1 MADKRSVRPCHSR
14 TSKVLSKPTKDD
26 ERERCKQHQIHYCQ
40 EYFADHHNH
49 TNALHTPSR
58 SLTMMDTKTT
68 TATIEHASSS
78 TNEYI
83 PTSTLQVKRHKIS
96 SVIRPPSSS
105 TAAGGEVRGGSDG
118 TDTGSSYTTAHNDVN
133 EARYWTQKLGLGT
146 QQYNSASARNSL
158 YAHPRS
164 LTLKPFGA
172 RSGTGGGAHHTEQVL
187 LGPKLTSRHSP
198 LAVVGGP
205 RVCLYGTAAGSSY
218 VTALMQS
225 HNNHP
230 NKDLNLVKKT
240 DDDDDNDNFDGGDNG
255 DQLFG
260 GEISKISTSIE
271 PDRQV
276 PTGGHLA
283 RCAAFRHDGRLLAVG
298 TDDVGQVRISD
309 VTMRSTLTTFSASK
323 YAVRT
328 VNWFRDGQHILAGGD
343 DGVARIWH
351 LSQANK
357 DRPMAEWTGHGD
369 VIRCSAIWQKP
380 KKKEVLK
387 NSTSSPS
394 PEWDKLVMTGSY
406 DHTVRV
412 WNVDASL
419 LETGSG
425 DSSYG
430 GAADKNKPKRGQCL
444 AVLQHG
450 APVEAVC
457 LQRSENPDVPVWL
470 LSAGGTTVK
479 VWNPVTGKC
488 VCSVSTFH
496 RKTITSMVSVLRS
509 NYSDSRLQS
518 QKVFVRI
525 LTGSLDGV
533 IQFHS
538 WNATTGQMNHLY
550 STKLHDSITSIASD
564 PMGTKL
570 VFGTVSGHVLVRMRG
585 PSIVQKKRQGDPR
598 AGTFSFFQRGMNE
611 VAGSGDY
618 TVMSQGKKRKL
629 QKHDLAMKQFR
640 YSDALDEALATR
652 RPRDVM
658 GVLEELGKRRALTP
672 ALSNRD
678 EESLEPILS
687 FILRYIRKPHYT
699 GLLIGISHRLIDIY
713 ASARGHSDKVDQLF
727 KKLKDQ
733 VSLETRA
740 QRDVMKLVG
749 QIESIIASGI

>member
-1 MADKRSVRPCHSR
+1 MMS
-14 TSKVLSKPTKDD
+14 TS
-26 ERERCKQHQIHYCQ
+26 
-40 EYFADHHNH
+40 N
-49 TNALHTPSR
+49 
-58 SLTMMDTKTT
+58 TT
-68 TATIEHASSS
+68 TATIEHVSSS

-83 PTSTLQVKRHKIS
+83 PTSSLQIKRHKVS
-96 SVIRPPSSS
+96 SVVRPTGPSKKSGDDGGDGDPSSS
-105 TAAGGEVRGGSDG
+105 
-118 TDTGSSYTTAHNDVN
+118 SSNNYTSSHNDVN
-133 EARYWTQKLGLGT
+133 EARYWTQKLGLGK
-146 QQYNSASARNSL
+146 QKYNSSSARNSL
-158 YAHPRS
+158 FAHPRC
-164 LTLKPFGA
+164 LKLQPFGGGGG
-172 RSGTGGGAHHTEQVL
+172 GTGGGAHHTEQVL
-187 LGPKLTSRHSP
+187 LGPKLTSRHPP

-205 RVCLYGTAAGSSY
+205 RVCLYGTSASGSAY
-218 VTALMQS
+218 VRALLQS

-230 NKDLNLVKKT
+230 NKEMNLLNNK
-240 DDDDDNDNFDGGDNG
+240 DEENDNVDGDP
-255 DQLFG
+255 LFG
-260 GEISKISTSIE
+260 GASKSAGTSVE

-298 TDDVGQVRISD
+298 TDEVGQVRISD

-328 VNWFRDGQHILAGGD
+328 LQWFRDGQHLVAGGD
-343 DGVARIWH
+343 DAVVRIWH

-357 DRPMAEWTGHGD
+357 DRPIAQWTGHGD
-369 VIRCSAIWQKP
+369 VVRCSTIWQQP
-380 KKKEVLK
+380 KTSKAKILK
-387 NSTSSPS
+387 NSKPSSGSRPI
-394 PEWDKLVMTGSY
+394 EWDNLVMTGSY

-412 WNVDASL
+412 WNVDQSL
-419 LETGSG
+419 LESEAN
-425 DSSYG
+425 G
-430 GAADKNKPKRGQCL
+430 GVRGGGYNTSNVRPKGGQCI

-457 LQRSENPDVPVWL
+457 LQKSDDPDVPVWV

-479 VWNPVTGKC
+479 VWNPFSGKC
-488 VCSVSTFH
+488 VCTVSTFH
-496 RKTITSMVSVLRS
+496 RKTITSMVPVLRF
-509 NYSDSRLQS
+509 NYGDSRLQS

-538 WNATTGQMNHLY
+538 WNATTGQMGHLY
-550 STKLHDSITSIASD
+550 STKLYDSITSIAAD
-564 PMGTKL
+564 GTGERL
-570 VFGTVSGHVLVRMRG
+570 VFGTVSGQVLVRMRG
-585 PSIVQKKRQGDPR
+585 PSVVQKKRQGDPR

-611 VAGSGDY
+611 AAGTGDY

-652 RPRDVM
+652 RPTYVM

-687 FILRYIRKPHYT
+687 FILRYIRKPYYT
-699 GLLIGISHRLIDIY
+699 GLLAGISHRLIDIY
-713 ASARGHSDKVDQLF
+713 ASSKGHSDKVDQLF

-749 QIESIIASGI
+749 QIEGIIASGI